1 MQFIDNQSVCLF
13 SKFAVLLTNP
23 FVNFMTK
30 YVSPESLLMGI
41 EILVLCIVILVSII
55 YIYLS
60 FKKNTYFF
68 LSRVSNNLEVW
79 ISAIIMEESVENILM
94 PKRFYQMMK
103 NSKARQF
110 VIDELVGCKKN
121 FSGAV
126 AENIVVLYKHLGL
139 KKDSIKKMK
148 SGNKW
153 YVKAKGIQE
162 LYMMDQQD
170 VLTTIYKNTNSNNDF
185 VRMEAQTGVIHLT
198 GFPGLRFLDVI
209 SYPLTEWQQLKL
221 LEQLRLTPIKEDL
234 AIKIPHWLLSKN
246 DTVVVFTLKLAD
258 EYQQF
263 AVGDKVIACLVHQNA
278 TIRSQALKTLIR
290 LSDEKTA
297 SILLGYISKEPFA
310 NQAYILDAL
319 QYLASDKE
327 KDFLLKLLDH
337 PNDLIK
343 LKAAI
348 VLARCCTEGM
358 EILIAKAI
366 TLPEPYHRIL
376 LHVQFE
382 IKK

>member
-1 MQFIDNQSVCLF
+1 
-13 SKFAVLLTNP
+13 
-23 FVNFMTK
+23 
-30 YVSPESLLMGI
+30 
-41 EILVLCIVILVSII
+41 
-55 YIYLS
+55 
-60 FKKNTYFF
+60 
-68 LSRVSNNLEVW
+68 
-79 ISAIIMEESVENILM
+79 MEESVENIVM

-103 NSKARQF
+103 NLKARQF
-110 VIDELVGCKKN
+110 IIDELVRCKKN

-139 KKDSIKKMK
+139 KSDSIKKMK

-153 YVKAKGIQE
+153 HIKAKGIQE

-170 VLTTIYKNTNSNNDF
+170 VLTTIYKNTNSNNEF

-221 LEQLRLTPIKEDL
+221 LEQLKLSPLTEDL
-234 AIKIPHWLLSKN
+234 SIKIPHWLLSKN
-246 DTVVVFTLKLAD
+246 DTVVVFALKLAD
-258 EYQQF
+258 EYQEF
-263 AVGDKVIACLVHQNA
+263 SVRDKVITCLVHQTA

-297 SILLGYISKEPFA
+297 SILLGCINKESFS

-327 KDFLLKLLDH
+327 KYFLLNLFDH

-348 VLARCCTEGM
+348 VLVKCCTDGM
-358 EILIAKAI
+358 EILKAKAVD
-366 TLPEPYHRIL
+366 LPEPYHRIL